1 MLIFE
6 ELSIKNF
13 LSFGNIP
20 TVFKLNTHKKT
31 LICGENGSGK
41 TTIINALSFVLFG
54 KTARKANLPQ
64 LLNTINNKDCLVEVK
79 FQSGVNNYLV
89 KRGLKPNLFEIY
101 INDFTKPIEQTDKK
115 DYQKYFEDYILKTDY
130 KTFISVVMIGGK
142 NYSSFLNQPKADRRH
157 LIESLLD
164 IDIFSLMNKV
174 SKEKIDEID
183 QQNKTYNDNISSYNK
198 EIELIKNS
206 IEKIK
211 SILYR
216 NKEEENEKINNIEC
230 YINNIDN
237 EIQLINNN
245 IDNIYKQFGNIELV
259 ENQFNKKRTE
269 LLQLESNYNKELV
282 ELNKN
287 NQFYSNNNSC
297 PTCKQ
302 DINNDIKDKVINT
315 NNNTINYIQKKRT
328 KLQSSLLELDSLY
341 KEIKESLLLYNKYI
355 QEKDKL
361 LYSKNNYLNVLSE
374 LKKSFDENKNQ
385 TELIELENSLVNKLE
400 ELNKITLEFIS
411 IKEEYD
417 YYNFCLSLLKDDGIK
432 SLIIKEYLPQINTL
446 INLYLE
452 QLDLFIGFEFDEFF
466 NETIKSRYRDTFSY
480 ESFSDGQKMK
490 IDIALLFT
498 WREISQRKN
507 SLNLNILFCDELFD
521 QSLDPAST
529 ELAIKLLNVLP
540 QDISCFII
548 SHKAELFE
556 NRVDRIW
563 KAELL
568 NNFSLIHEIC

>member
-540 QDISCFII
+540 QDISSFII

-563 KAELL
+563 KTELL
-568 NNFSLIHEIC
+568 NNFSLVHEIC

>member
-13 LSFGNIP
+13 LSFGHIP
-20 TVFKLNTHKKT
+20 TIFKLNTHKKT

-79 FQSGVNNYLV
+79 FKSGVNNYLV

-115 DYQKYFEDYILKTDY
+115 DYQKYLEDYILKTDY

-142 NYSSFLNQPKADRRH
+142 NYSSFLNQPKADRRQ

-174 SKEKIDEID
+174 SKEKLDEID
-183 QQNKTYNDNISSYNK
+183 QQNKIYNDNISYYNK

-216 NKEEENEKINNIEC
+216 NKEEENEKINNIEY

-245 IDNIYKQFGNIELV
+245 IDNIYNQFGNIELV
-259 ENQFNKKRTE
+259 EKQFNKKRNE
-269 LLQLESNYNKELV
+269 LLQLESNYNKELL

-287 NQFYSNNNSC
+287 NKFYSNNNSC

-315 NNNTINYIQKKRT
+315 NNNTIYYIQKKQN

-341 KEIKESLLLYNKYI
+341 KEIKESLILYNKYI